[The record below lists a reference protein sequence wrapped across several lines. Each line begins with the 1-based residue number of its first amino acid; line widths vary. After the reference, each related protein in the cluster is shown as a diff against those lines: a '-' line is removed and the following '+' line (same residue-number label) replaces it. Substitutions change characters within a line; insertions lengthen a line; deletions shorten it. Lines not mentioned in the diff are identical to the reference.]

1 MLELDF
7 DLGQKAMKNRKT
19 KVSALLIFLL
29 CFNLS
34 GCWFALGGAAGGGAA
49 IYYKG
54 WLRENTARNMHTVHE
69 ATLKAMEVKKI
80 HVEEE
85 IRRTDL
91 VRIRGRYQD
100 GINVW
105 INIEYLAANTSRI
118 NIRVGMLGDETRSR
132 AIWNEARRQM
142 G

>member
-1 MLELDF
+1 
-7 DLGQKAMKNRKT
+7 MKNRKT
-19 KVSALLIFLL
+19 KISALLIVLL
-29 CFNLS
+29 CFSLS

-54 WLRENTARNMHTVHE
+54 WLREDTARNMHTVHE
-69 ATLKAMEVKKI
+69 AILKATEEKNI

-85 IRRTDL
+85 TRRTDL
-91 VRIRGRYQD
+91 VRLRGRYQD
-100 GINVW
+100 GTNVW

-118 NIRVGMLGDETRSR
+118 NIRVGILGDESRSR
-132 AIWNEARRQM
+132 ALWNEARRQM